1 LKRIA
6 VLVSE
11 LLLGPVLVLALS
23 APTNAQPRN
32 SGLNNIPPLQLPVD
46 KPDPPYALN
55 YADEAAQT
63 LGIKQGNVDL
73 FSGESGRDDGVIPD
87 VKGGIY
93 HGRTMLQFQ
102 WRLAE

>member
-1 LKRIA
+1 LKQIA

-11 LLLGPVLVLALS
+11 LLLVLVLALS
-23 APTNAQPRN
+23 APAIAQTRN
-32 SGLNNIPPLQLPVD
+32 NDSNNIPPLQLPVD

-55 YADEAAQT
+55 YTDEAAQT
-63 LGIKQGNVDL
+63 LGIKHGNVDL
-73 FSGESGRDDGVIPD
+73 FSGDSGRDDGVIPD

-102 WRLAE
+102 WRLAQ